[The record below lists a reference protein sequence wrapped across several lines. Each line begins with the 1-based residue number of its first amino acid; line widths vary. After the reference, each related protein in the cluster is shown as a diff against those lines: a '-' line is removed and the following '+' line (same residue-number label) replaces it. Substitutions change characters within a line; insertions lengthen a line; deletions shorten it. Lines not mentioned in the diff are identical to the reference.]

1 MIIYVCSLCILIDM
15 VSSCG
20 GKALLRPPTKWP
32 KKAIVLSREEDL
44 LTARKIL
51 AKAPKNVTVQ
61 STEFILTGIL
71 RQETDFDKYKL
82 T

>member
-1 MIIYVCSLCILIDM
+1 MLDM

-32 KKAIVLSREEDL
+32 EKAVILSREEDL
-44 LTARKIL
+44 PNARKFL
-51 AKAPKNVTVQ
+51 AKAPKTVTIQ
-61 STEFILTGIL
+61 STELILTGIL
-71 RQETDFDKYKL
+71 RQEIDFDKYKL

>member
-1 MIIYVCSLCILIDM
+1 M
-15 VSSCG
+15 VLSCG

-32 KKAIVLSREEDL
+32 ERAVILSREEDMAN
-44 LTARKIL
+44 ARKFL
-51 AKAPKNVTVQ
+51 AKAPKTIAVQ

-82 T
+82 M

>member
-1 MIIYVCSLCILIDM
+1 MLDM

-32 KKAIVLSREEDL
+32 ERAVVLSREEDL
-44 LTARKIL
+44 PNARKFL
-51 AKAPKNVTVQ
+51 AKAPKTVTLQ

-71 RQETDFDKYKL
+71 KQEINFDKYKL

>member
-1 MIIYVCSLCILIDM
+1 MLDMIT
-15 VSSCG
+15 SCG

-32 KKAIVLSREEDL
+32 EKAVILSREEDL
-44 LTARKIL
+44 PNARKFL
-51 AKAPKNVTVQ
+51 AKAPKTVTIQ

-71 RQETDFDKYKL
+71 RQETDFAKYKL